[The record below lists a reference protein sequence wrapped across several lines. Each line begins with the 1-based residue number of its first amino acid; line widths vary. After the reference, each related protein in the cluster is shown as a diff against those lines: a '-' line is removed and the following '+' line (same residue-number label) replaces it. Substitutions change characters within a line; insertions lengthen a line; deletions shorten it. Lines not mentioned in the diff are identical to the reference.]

1 MLEKKKLFSHSVHKN
16 KETRIINQQNNGPIL
31 LPGVT
36 LEQLKTIRCSCG
48 SEVFQQGLI
57 FRKAGALV
65 TASGIAQILP
75 FSTFYC
81 IKCGEFFKEEIDE
94 ENNED

>member
-65 TASGIAQILP
+65 TTSGREEMLP

-81 IKCGEFFKEEIDE
+81 IKCGEFFKEGIDE
-94 ENNED
+94 ETDEN